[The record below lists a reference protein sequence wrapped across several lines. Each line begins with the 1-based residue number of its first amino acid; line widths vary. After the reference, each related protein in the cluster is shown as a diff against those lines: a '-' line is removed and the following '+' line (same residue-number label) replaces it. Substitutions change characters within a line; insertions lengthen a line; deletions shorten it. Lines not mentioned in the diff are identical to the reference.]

1 VVAQLS
7 APVAPFFMDKLFLDL
22 DKVTQRKKVESVH
35 LSDYPSVNSKEVDT
49 DLEQRMA
56 IAQQISSMVLSL
68 RKKSKL
74 KVRQPLQKIIIPI
87 LNEQFKTQI
96 LAVEDLI
103 LSEVNVKEMEL
114 LSADSGIFV
123 KSIKANFSTLGPKY
137 GKFMKGIAAALQ
149 SFTAQDIQ
157 TIESTGKYV
166 LDIQGEKLE
175 IELSDVEILTQ
186 DIPGWLVAN
195 EGKYTVALDVTLTQE
210 LKEEGIARE
219 LVNKIQGMR
228 KDSDYELTDKI
239 EIFIEKNTQIDN
251 AILNFKNYICTET
264 LANKI
269 ELVENIQTQS
279 LNVEV
284 EDGVF
289 TNISITKLN

>member
-1 VVAQLS
+1 
-7 APVAPFFMDKLFLDL
+7 
-22 DKVTQRKKVESVH
+22 
-35 LSDYPSVNSKEVDT
+35 
-49 DLEQRMA
+49 MA
-56 IAQQISSMVLSL
+56 AFVLSP
-68 RKKSKL
+68 RRRPSTN
-74 KVRQPLQKIIIPI
+74 PA
-87 LNEQFKTQI
+87 QI

-114 LSADSGIFV
+114 LSADSGVFV

-149 SFTAQDIQ
+149 NFTPQDIQ
-157 TIESTGKYV
+157 TIESSGKYE
-166 LDIQGEKLE
+166 LNIQGEQLE

-195 EGKYTVALDVTLTQE
+195 EGKYTVALDITLTQE

-228 KDSDYELTDKI
+228 KDSDFELTDKI
-239 EIFIEKNTQIDN
+239 EIFIEKNTLIDN

-284 EDGVF
+284 EEGVF

>member
-1 VVAQLS
+1 
-7 APVAPFFMDKLFLDL
+7 
-22 DKVTQRKKVESVH
+22 
-35 LSDYPSVNSKEVDT
+35 
-49 DLEQRMA
+49 
-56 IAQQISSMVLSL
+56 
-68 RKKSKL
+68 
-74 KVRQPLQKIIIPI
+74 
-87 LNEQFKTQI
+87 
-96 LAVEDLI
+96 
-103 LSEVNVKEMEL
+103 
-114 LSADSGIFV
+114 
-123 KSIKANFSTLGPKY
+123 
-137 GKFMKGIAAALQ
+137 MKGIAAALQ

-157 TIESTGKYV
+157 TIESSGKYV

-175 IELSDVEILTQ
+175 IDLTDVEILTQ

-195 EGKYTVALDVTLTQE
+195 EGKYTVALDVTLSQE

-228 KDSDYELTDKI
+228 KDSDFELTDKI

-284 EDGVF
+284 EEGVF